1 MLEIVQSQQN
11 DIAILSLQGRLD
23 TNTSSSLETTLVD
36 LVEKS
41 QKKLLLDLS
50 ALEFI
55 SSSGLRVLLM
65 IAKRVKG
72 MDGKMVLTS
81 LKSNVQNVF
90 EMAGFTMLFTILPS
104 NEKAI
109 EALQ

>member
-1 MLEIVQSQQN
+1 
-11 DIAILSLQGRLD
+11 
-23 TNTSSSLETTLVD
+23 
-36 LVEKS
+36 
-41 QKKLLLDLS
+41 
-50 ALEFI
+50 
-55 SSSGLRVLLM
+55 
-65 IAKRVKG
+65 
-72 MDGKMVLTS
+72 MVLTS

>member
-23 TNTSSSLETTLVD
+23 TKTSSSLETTLVD

>member
-65 IAKRVKG
+65 IAKSGERNG
-72 MDGKMVLTS
+72 W
-81 LKSNVQNVF
+81 QN
-90 EMAGFTMLFTILPS
+90 GFDF
-104 NEKAI
+104 A
-109 EALQ
+109 